1 MIWKRAVH
9 LNFIL
14 PDFKVF
20 GWKENGKLLWMDEPF
35 PNNIEEIIFDS
46 RYHDQYDYH
55 SRNKSNN
62 ELDKFDAF
70 SYQSFNP

>member
-1 MIWKRAVH
+1 
-9 LNFIL
+9 
-14 PDFKVF
+14 
-20 GWKENGKLLWMDEPF
+20 MDEPF

-70 SYQSFNP
+70 SYQRLNP